1 RICAEMFDELIIR
14 QDKHLRG
21 KIDQE
26 IIDLLIAGIKQHD
39 PNKKVTIIPKESE
52 AIKFALDNPKKA
64 SLIVICS
71 DVVTEALSI
80 VQRAKEEE
88 AVRLYDY
95 KHVEIPNIEDVNM

>member
-1 RICAEMFDELIIR
+1 M
-14 QDKHLRG
+14 
-21 KIDQE
+21 
-26 IIDLLIAGIKQHD
+26 
-39 PNKKVTIIPKESE
+39 
-52 AIKFALDNPKKA
+52 
-64 SLIVICS
+64 ICS